1 MFLLARIGLFAYLC
15 TQKLNRMEQQHID
28 TLKEIIEQAAGRKIK
43 TPRDFD
49 FLADCIFEKVHEHIS
64 PTTLK
69 RMWGYINDAGAA
81 PRKSTLDILA
91 RFVDYPD
98 WAAFCDASPSTLF
111 LNPSTEQGASPTPSL
126 PPPSAAPSTLNR
138 AKRSPLL
145 ITASVLILLIVIVF
159 LGKALGIGGF
169 TKEKP
174 ILRQGQTFATYD
186 DYLSIFGLKSDPDHD
201 FFIRL
206 PDYEYTVLWAPRY
219 KHPNWHNE
227 GDSAALMPTITEYY
241 HPANYPTDS
250 ASLAELARINKERYI
265 NAIRIDEVRLIF
277 MKNLVD
283 TNFVFLGVY
292 RLSTTL
298 SDSSRVV
305 WRRVR
310 TDFDPN
316 HLEVLKTYRY

>member
-1 MFLLARIGLFAYLC
+1 
-15 TQKLNRMEQQHID
+15 MEQQIIE
-28 TLKEIIEQAAGRKIK
+28 TLKQAIEQAVGRKIK
-43 TPRDFD
+43 TPKDFD
-49 FLADCIFEKVHEHIS
+49 FLTDCIFNKVHERIS

-69 RMWGYINDAGAA
+69 RLWGYLTDAGTA
-81 PRKSTLDILA
+81 PRKSTLDILS
-91 RFVDYPD
+91 RFLDYPD
-98 WAAFCDASPSTLF
+98 WSAFCASLSQSEAASPST
-111 LNPSTEQGASPTPSL
+111 EQTVSSSSNQGSHFHHGKGL
-126 PPPSAAPSTLNR
+126 R
-138 AKRSPLL
+138 WVIPLL
-145 ITASVLILLIVIVF
+145 ILFLVGLCLIF
-159 LGKALGIGGF
+159 SKSLGIGGF

-186 DYLSIFGLKSDPDHD
+186 DYLSIFGLKSDADHD

-219 KHPNWHNE
+219 KHPSWHNE

-241 HPANYPTDS
+241 HPADYPTDS
-250 ASLAELARINKERYI
+250 ASLAELAKINKERYI

-298 SDSSRVV
+298 SDSAHVV

>member
-1 MFLLARIGLFAYLC
+1 
-15 TQKLNRMEQQHID
+15 MEQQIIE
-28 TLKEIIEQAAGRKIK
+28 TLKQAIEQAVGRKIK
-43 TPRDFD
+43 TPKDFD
-49 FLADCIFEKVHEHIS
+49 FLTDCIFNKVHERIS

-69 RMWGYINDAGAA
+69 RLWGYLTDAGSA
-81 PRKSTLDILA
+81 PRKSTLDILS
-91 RFVDYPD
+91 RFLDYPD
-98 WAAFCDASPSTLF
+98 WAAFCASHSTSEAASPS
-111 LNPSTEQGASPTPSL
+111 SPTPPQDLGSSTPGEPL
-126 PPPSAAPSTLNR
+126 TEQTDSPSSNQRTPFHHGKGWR
-138 AKRSPLL
+138 WVVPLL
-145 ITASVLILLIVIVF
+145 ILFLVGLCLIF
-159 LGKALGIGGF
+159 SKSLGIGGF
-169 TKEKP
+169 SEDKP

-186 DYLSIFGLKSDPDHD
+186 DYLSIFGLKSDADHN

-241 HPANYPTDS
+241 HPADYPTDS
-250 ASLAELARINKERYI
+250 ASLAELAKINKERYI

-292 RLSTTL
+292 RLSTSL
-298 SDSSRVV
+298 SDSSHVV